1 MKKCIGNIALKNC
14 TLKYYVFGNRS
25 TGYGIEIKV
34 TRVEKAVQIVSYD
47 FGKVMD
53 VAKKLRCGS
62 VFPTN
67 LSEIIEDE
75 NFDDFQS
82 PN

>member
-1 MKKCIGNIALKNC
+1 MRKCVGNIELCGC
-14 TLKYYVFGNRS
+14 TLKYYVFGSRS
-25 TGYGIEIKV
+25 TGFGIEIKV
-34 TRVEKAVQIVSYD
+34 TRIEKAVQIVSSD
-47 FGKVMD
+47 LGKVMD

-75 NFDDFQS
+75 KFDDV